1 MSRFLLTTLGS
12 LGDLYPYI
20 AVARS
25 LIGRGQQAVLATSE
39 EYRVAVEE
47 AGVEFAPVRPGFAEL
62 GEYQE
67 LVKKAFDVRRG
78 PEFLIRELIM
88 PHLQSAQADLWQA
101 SEGAD
106 LLVSHPL
113 TYALPVVAE
122 KLGLPWVATV
132 LSPMS
137 FVSSYDPSTIPSFVW
152 FDALRPLRPWLH
164 RPLFAFGK
172 FLLRHWEAPV
182 QDLRRRLGLL
192 PSARPAM
199 FEGQFSSLANLAL
212 FDKELAA
219 PQPDW
224 PEPIAICGAP
234 LYDGPPAAPDILED
248 LDRFLGE
255 GDAPL
260 VFVLGSSA
268 VWLAGDFWR
277 LAIDAALQLGKRA
290 ILITGPQATGPL
302 PEGVKA
308 FSSLPYSKLFPRAAA
323 VVHQAGIGTLA
334 QAMRAG
340 RPQLIVPVAFDQPDN
355 ARRAAGLGVAR
366 ILPFRKVTA
375 GRLARELQQLL
386 FDSRYQDNARNL
398 AGQLAVGRG
407 ADCAADAL
415 IAAAQ
420 TCSQAV
426 LRR

>member
-25 LIGRGQQAVLATSE
+25 LIGRGQQAVLATAE
-39 EYRVAVEE
+39 EYRTAVEE

-88 PHLQSAQADLWQA
+88 PHLYSAYSDLWQA
-101 SEGAD
+101 SAGAD

-122 KLGLPWVATV
+122 KRGLPWVATV

-137 FVSSYDPSTIPSFVW
+137 FVSSYDPPTIPSFVW
-152 FDALRPLRPWLH
+152 FDSLRSFRPWLH
-164 RPLFAFGK
+164 RPLFALGK
-172 FLLRHWEAPV
+172 FLLRRWEAPV
-182 QDLRRRLGLL
+182 QELRRQLGLR
-192 PSARPAM
+192 PSARSAM
-199 FEGQFSSLANLAL
+199 FEGQFSPLANLAL
-212 FDKELAA
+212 FDRELAA

-224 PEPIAICGAP
+224 PERVEICGAP
-234 LYDGPPAAPDILED
+234 VYDGPPAARDILEELEHF
-248 LDRFLGE
+248 LDQ
-255 GDAPL
+255 GDPPL

-277 LAIDAALQLGKRA
+277 SAIDAALRLGKRA
-290 ILITGPQATGPL
+290 ILITGSQEIGSL
-302 PEGVKA
+302 PEAVKT
-308 FSSLPYSKLFPRAAA
+308 FSFLPYSRIFPKAAA

-366 ILPFRKVTA
+366 ILPFRKVKTEQ
-375 GRLARELQQLL
+375 LASELYKLL
-386 FDSRYQDNARNL
+386 TNPRYQDNARIL
-398 AGQLAVGRG
+398 AGQLAARHG
-407 ADCAADAL
+407 ADRAADAL
-415 IAAAQ
+415 IAAAR
-420 TCSQAV
+420 ADF
-426 LRR
+426 RAGMHR